1 VTAYVRGAT
10 SSARSDD
17 ALAVLRGWR
26 APTTQQEA
34 LRAQYVAHLEAHPDG
49 LDRSCFPDHLTA
61 GCLVVSDDGAEVLL
75 NLHRK
80 AHRWFAF
87 GGHLEPTD
95 TSLAAAAL
103 REATEESG
111 LAGLVLDPL
120 PVHLSLHPV
129 SFCDPRGTVRHLD
142 VRYVARVPRGTRP
155 SVSEESLELR
165 WFPVDDL
172 PTDEDDMLELVR
184 LAIGQPSVAQ
194 PSVAQSAGALSQGPM
209 PSAAAAETPSR

>member
-1 VTAYVRGAT
+1 MTAY
-10 SSARSDD
+10 DD
-17 ALAVLRGWR
+17 ALAVLAGWR
-26 APTTQQEA
+26 APTGAQEA
-34 LRAQYVAHLEAHPDG
+34 LRAAYVAHLEAHPDG
-49 LDRSCFPDHLTA
+49 LYRSCFPDHLTA

-80 AHRWFAF
+80 ARRWFAF
-87 GGHLEPTD
+87 GGHLEPAD
-95 TSLAAAAL
+95 RSVAAAAL

-129 SFCDPRGTVRHLD
+129 PFCDPRGTVRHLD

-155 SVSEESLELR
+155 SLSPESLELR

-172 PTDEDDMLELVR
+172 PTDEDDMVELVR
-184 LAIGQPSVAQ
+184 LAVGQPAIDRSAVD
-194 PSVAQSAGALSQGPM
+194 QSAVDRSAVSSSHDPT
-209 PSAAAAETPSR
+209 PSDAAAETPSR